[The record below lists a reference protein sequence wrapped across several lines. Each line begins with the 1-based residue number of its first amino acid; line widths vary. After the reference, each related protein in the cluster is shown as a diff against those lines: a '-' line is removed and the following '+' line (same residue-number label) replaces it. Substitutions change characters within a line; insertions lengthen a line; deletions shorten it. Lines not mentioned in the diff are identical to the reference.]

1 MAAGG
6 VGLPPRGPLAGSV
19 AGFLSAVP
27 TVLALPPWPALPV
40 PFRASS
46 CFRYRPFFGGRRAP
60 PCQCFRS
67 VSVAPGRGCRRY
79 RLCLPVRTRPPY
91 QCVGVPRSDGGLI
104 GFIVRRAPS
113 LFVCRRVCRHRGV
126 VDGSV
131 GGSVATGES
140 SMGLSAGLLPPGSR
154 RWVCRR
160 VCRHLGAVGGSVRS
174 GFGGRRRPSRIPI
187 AVRSKFARR
196 SGSQ

>member
-113 LFVCRRVCRHRGV
+113 LFVLSSMGLSAGLSPPGSRRWVCRRVCRHRGV

-140 SMGLSAGLLPPGSR
+140 SMGLSAGLSPPRS
-154 RWVCRR
+154 CRR
-160 VCRHLGAVGGSVRS
+160 VCPVG
-174 GFGGRRRPSRIPI
+174 FRRPQA
-187 AVRSKFARR
+187 AVEDPDRR
-196 SGSQ
+196 A